1 MKSSMWLYS
10 TFMYF
15 FLVVQHNGSKMYVRW
30 EGYYNKRSPYTWHDS
45 LFLVLFCLHLSSWEF
60 PFWITNGV
68 VESSR
73 CELVII
79 NAIITVTHNATT
91 MAHWR
96 NASFVKMWIEKEK
109 INFSAFQRFPRL
121 GCSWGWKWQS
131 QFTVFAIL
139 MGGRTEKL
147 MQPH

>member
-1 MKSSMWLYS
+1 
-10 TFMYF
+10 
-15 FLVVQHNGSKMYVRW
+15 MYVRW
-30 EGYYNKRSPYTWHDS
+30 EVYYNKRSPYTWHDS

-96 NASFVKMWIEKEK
+96 NASFVKMWIEKKKLIFQLSRGFPGWGVVEAENDK
-109 INFSAFQRFPRL
+109 VNSPFSPFLRRENRKAHATTLIQL
-121 GCSWGWKWQS
+121 
-131 QFTVFAIL
+131 
-139 MGGRTEKL
+139 
-147 MQPH
+147 